1 MDDISITQ
9 RDDLERL
16 CDLAGR
22 LGLAQLPLFRAAADG
37 LLVLLRIENTG
48 TVWPGRLIERNG
60 HRPTC
65 FLIGADPGVE
75 HPDPPPPSEWA
86 CAKRLKYWC
95 QTSGAI
101 VHGAGGEP
109 FHYRDAVAATL
120 MLRRLALI
128 ETTSHRADEWA
139 SYLRSRKTL
148 IIRPRNGPH
157 PTAEARGTVQ

>member
-1 MDDISITQ
+1 MDDIEITQ
-9 RDDLERL
+9 RDYLERL
-16 CDLAGR
+16 CDVAGR
-22 LGLAQLPLFRAAADG
+22 LGLVQLPLFRAAADG
-37 LLVLLRIENTG
+37 LIALFRIEDVS
-48 TVWPGRLIERNG
+48 TVWPGRLIERSE

-65 FLIGADPGVE
+65 FMLGGDPGVE

-95 QTSGAI
+95 RTSGAI
-101 VHGAGGEP
+101 VHGAGGELY
-109 FHYRDAVAATL
+109 HYREAVAATL

-157 PTAEARGTVQ
+157 PIAEARGPLQ